1 MSLACLLKLEL
12 KHVTSCLAGKAWNG
26 WYPPPGYEQSN
37 ISNRT
42 LKNAVVT
49 CGKPPSTAP
58 DCSKSSGPCLFDIE
72 QDPCEYVNL
81 ASQHEDLVQKLLTK
95 LEEYRNSSVPP
106 RNKHMDPRANPKYH
120 GGAWVPWEDLPQFNS
135 RSLYTKLKSPM
146 SSYYNGSCAKRAQY
160 IEFLSSFPRCY
171 VMSYFNQKCKKTF

>member
-1 MSLACLLKLEL
+1 MILVLESNHPMSLECLLKLEL

-120 GGAWVPWEDLPQFNS
+120 GGAWVPWEDLP
-135 RSLYTKLKSPM
+135 
-146 SSYYNGSCAKRAQY
+146 
-160 IEFLSSFPRCY
+160 
-171 VMSYFNQKCKKTF
+171 

>member
-1 MSLACLLKLEL
+1 MVSQPVTVGQSVDFGIGVKSP
-12 KHVTSCLAGKAWNG
+12 HVSRVSFKTRTCLAGKAWNG

-120 GGAWVPWEDLPQFNS
+120 GGAWVPWEDLP
-135 RSLYTKLKSPM
+135 
-146 SSYYNGSCAKRAQY
+146 
-160 IEFLSSFPRCY
+160 
-171 VMSYFNQKCKKTF
+171 